1 MKLKVLIASLFIA
14 GFASSFALAGGTRAA
29 ADTTTGTTADV
40 TTGAATTTP
49 PPPKCRKVELKGSD
63 AAGTVTFTVSKAS
76 KKAKDLAGKPVTLTI
91 PAGSKVNAT
100 ACFDAAGAL
109 TLRGLVVSA
118 KKAAKAPEK
127 KAKTS

>member
-1 MKLKVLIASLFIA
+1 MKLKVLIASLFVA

-29 ADTTTGTTADV
+29 ADTTTGTTDV
-40 TTGAATTTP
+40 TTGATTKTP
-49 PPPKCRKVELKGSD
+49 PPPKCKKVELKGSD

-76 KKAKDLAGKPVTLTI
+76 KKAKDFAGKPVTLTI

-100 ACFDAAGAL
+100 ACLDAAGAL

-118 KKAAKAPEK
+118 KKAAKATEK
-127 KAKTS
+127 KASKS